1 VNRIPLKSTDES
13 LFNKSADGIMFCK
26 LINKSIPDTVD
37 ERVINIKKKLTGAE
51 KQENLSLV
59 IQSAKAIGVNVIG
72 VNVQQLSEGKVSTV
86 LNLYWQIIRIGLL
99 ERLNVK
105 YHPELIRLLGK
116 GEQLQNLMNLAPDMI
131 LLRWFNHQLLL
142 ANQKKVVVDNFGAHV
157 KDGIAFTHLLN
168 HLFPEECTLEP
179 LKENDLEKR
188 ATMIVNLAEKVGVN
202 FFLIPRVIFTP
213 VIRLN
218 LGFVGYLFDQKPNL
232 KPLTPEEM
240 VKINPELF
248 SGEGSRETRV
258 FCLWMNCLG
267 IDPLVNNLG
276 DDLKDGLVLLNVM
289 DKVSPGIVVWN
300 GVNKTNLNKFK
311 MVENCNR
318 VIETAKKMGLSVVGV
333 GGSDINNGVSNLI
346 LGLLWQLMRFQLM
359 TILKSLSP
367 TKGKEIT
374 EAEIVQWAVNSVR
387 ASGKATKIDSFKD
400 ATIKNGR
407 FLIDLLNSINNRII
421 NYDLV
426 TDGDDPQ
433 DALQNAKYAIS
444 IARKL
449 GATIFLL
456 PEDIVEVKPK
466 MLLTFFA
473 SVMAV
478 ALAPPPPAPPKEEK
492 KEAPAVPKEEKK
504 ESPAVPKEEKKEP
517 PKEAPK
523 KASAKPAVEEEEE
536 YEYEEGE
543 EEEEAA
549 PPPSKKK
556 EATPAADDEYEYEEV
571 EEEEE

>member
-1 VNRIPLKSTDES
+1 
-13 LFNKSADGIMFCK
+13 
-26 LINKSIPDTVD
+26 
-37 ERVINIKKKLTGAE
+37 
-51 KQENLSLV
+51 
-59 IQSAKAIGVNVIG
+59 
-72 VNVQQLSEGKVSTV
+72 
-86 LNLYWQIIRIGLL
+86 
-99 ERLNVK
+99 
-105 YHPELIRLLGK
+105 
-116 GEQLQNLMNLAPDMI
+116 
-131 LLRWFNHQLLL
+131 
-142 ANQKKVVVDNFGAHV
+142 VVDNFGAHV

-188 ATMIVNLAEKVGVN
+188 AGLIVNLAEKVGVN

-232 KPLTPEEM
+232 QPLTPEETA
-240 VKINPELF
+240 KINPELF
-248 SGEGSRETRV
+248 SSEGSRETRV

-289 DKVSPGIVVWN
+289 DKISPGIVNWT

-318 VIETAKKMGLSVVGV
+318 VIETAKKLGLSVVGV
-333 GGSDINNGVSNLI
+333 GGSDINNSVSNLI
-346 LGLLWQLMRFQLM
+346 LGLLWQVMRFQLM

-367 TKGKEIT
+367 TKGKEIS
-374 EAEIVQWAVNSVR
+374 EAEIVQWAVSSVK
-387 ASGKATKIDSFKD
+387 ASGKSTKIDSFKD
-400 ATIKNGR
+400 VTLKNGR
-407 FLIDLLNSINNRII
+407 FIIDLLNSINDRII
-421 NYDLV
+421 NYDLL

-473 SVMAV
+473 AVMAV
-478 ALAPPPPAPPKEEK
+478 GLAPPPPAPPKEEK
-492 KEAPAVPKEEKK
+492 KEAPKKELPAAPPKEEKK
-504 ESPAVPKEEKKEP
+504 ETPKTEKKEAPKTAPAPKEEK
-517 PKEAPK
+517 KEAPK
-523 KASAKPAVEEEEE
+523 KASKKQEVEEEEEE

-543 EEEEAA
+543 EEEVAAA
-549 PPPSKKK
+549 PQKKK
-556 EATPAADDEYEYEEV
+556 QQEAADDEYEYEY
-571 EEEEE
+571 EEE